1 MGQGVFI
8 HFLRKLPKSRP
19 FLSFAF
25 TPESRTIYR
34 LENSLSPPDRETRV
48 HKPSLA
54 IFVLASATLLCLE
67 KASAQTQTTSQLSY
81 GSQASSAL
89 STSAPAPAPVAAV
102 SRTIKATHYRLQ
114 GGQAKLDFHG
124 TDQMQRASGE
134 AKVEGKKTNF
144 EIDAKF
150 QGFEDAT
157 KFGLEYLT
165 YVLWAI
171 SPEGRPVNLGELTL
185 DHHGNAQVK
194 AYTDL
199 QTFGMIVTAEP
210 YFAVSQPGNL
220 VVAESN
226 SLSGASTDVDAKYE
240 LAPRGTYSA
249 TNSHINDAIF
259 GIDPKT
265 PLELFEARNAVR
277 IAHIADADKYA
288 ASILSKAGQQLLNAE
303 TLYRQKQKKETVGVA
318 AKEATET
325 AEEARLMAVKK
336 KAEEDAQAA
345 AAAREAKAR
354 ADAAAESQRR
364 AEAEAA
370 RQAAEKARAEAEQA
384 KAEAERMKQEAIAA
398 AQEAARQKAEA
409 EKAKQAAI
417 DQQQALAADAAQA
430 RLDAQKSESLRE
442 QAEREKQDLR
452 ARLLQQLNS
461 ILATRDSARG
471 LVANMSDVLFR
482 SGSYELAPGARE
494 RLAKVSGIVLAY
506 PSLHVSIEGHTD
518 SVGTDDYNQTLSERR
533 AQAVRDYFV
542 QQGIASTAVEAHGYG
557 KTEPIASNDT
567 PEGRQQNRRVEL
579 VLSGDAIGNSLDE
592 PAQGPATSAAA
603 APRQ

>member
-1 MGQGVFI
+1 MLVK
-8 HFLRKLPKSRP
+8 KL
-19 FLSFAF
+19 
-25 TPESRTIYR
+25 
-34 LENSLSPPDRETRV
+34 
-48 HKPSLA
+48 SLA
-54 IFVLASATLLCLE
+54 VVFFAAAALV
-67 KASAQTQTTSQLSY
+67 SAQTQTASPSTYTTQTVTTTTVATTST
-81 GSQASSAL
+81 AA
-89 STSAPAPAPVAAV
+89 APAAVPSV
-102 SRTIKATHYRLQ
+102 SRVIKATHYRLQ
-114 GGQAKLDFHG
+114 GGSAKVDFHG
-124 TDQMQRASGE
+124 TDQMQRASGD

-150 QGFEDAT
+150 QGFDDAT

-199 QTFGMIVTAEP
+199 QSFGMIVTAEP

-249 TNSHINDAIF
+249 TNSHIQDAIF

-277 IAHIADADKYA
+277 IAHIAAADKYA
-288 ASILSKAGQQLLNAE
+288 GSILSKAGQQLMHAE
-303 TLYRQKQKKETVGVA
+303 ELYRQKQKKETVGVA

-325 AEEARLMAVKK
+325 AEEARLMAVKQ
-336 KAEEDAQAA
+336 KAEDDAQAA

-354 ADAAAESQRR
+354 ADAAAEAQRR
-364 AEAEAA
+364 VEADAA
-370 RQAAEKARAEAEQA
+370 RVQAEQARAEAEKA
-384 KAEAERMKQEAIAA
+384 KAEAERMKQEALAA
-398 AQEAARQKAEA
+398 AQEAARQKEEA
-409 EKAKQAAI
+409 EKAKAEAVA
-417 DQQQALAADAAQA
+417 QQQALAADAVQA
-430 RLDAQKSESLRE
+430 RAAAAQSETLRQ

-482 SGSYELAPGARE
+482 SGSFELAPGARE
-494 RLAKVSGIVLAY
+494 RLAKVSGIILAY
-506 PSLHVSIEGHTD
+506 PSLHVSVEGHTD
-518 SVGTDDYNQTLSERR
+518 SVGGDDYNQSLSEHR

-542 QQGIASTAVEAHGYG
+542 QQGIQSGAVEAHGFG
-557 KTEPIASNDT
+557 KTAPIATNDT
-567 PEGRQQNRRVEL
+567 PEGRAQNRRVEL
-579 VLSGDAIGNSLDE
+579 VLSGDAIGSTFDE
-592 PAQGPATSAAA
+592 PATGPATSAAA
-603 APRQ
+603 APHQ